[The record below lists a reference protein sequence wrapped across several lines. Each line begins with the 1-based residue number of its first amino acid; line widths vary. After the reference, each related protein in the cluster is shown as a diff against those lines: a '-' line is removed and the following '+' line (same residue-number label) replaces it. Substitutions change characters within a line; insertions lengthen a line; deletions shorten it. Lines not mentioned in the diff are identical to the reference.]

1 MSFKSNGSTNGG
13 RPCSLYEEPEEERH
27 ELKLDSIVSKP
38 KTPTFV
44 YVLTFFSALGGFLFG
59 YDTGVISGAMILL
72 RNEFNLSSVWQE
84 LIVSV
89 TVAAAAVFALVG
101 GCLND
106 RLGRRPVIMVA
117 SIVFTAGA
125 VCMAIAGDKYLL
137 LTGRIIVGAGIGLT
151 STTIPMYLAECS
163 PQHIRGR
170 LVSTNIAMVAGGQF
184 VANVVDGIFGWDET
198 TGWRYMLG
206 LAGIPSFLQFLG
218 FIMMPESPRWLI
230 INHKD
235 ERARRVLQTMRG
247 QLDIEEEYESIK
259 HSCMET
265 EVEEQKRS
273 KMPIIIQMVKTP
285 SIRRALI
292 VGCSLQLFQQVAG
305 INTVMYYSATIIRM
319 SGVKGDETAIW
330 LSAVT
335 SFVNFVF
342 TILGLYLVEKIG
354 RRALTLGSLIGAVIS
369 LAWLAVG
376 FHLSAVYTPPV
387 TTIERISAK
396 SPCST
401 LSTCNQC
408 MRALECGYCYLDNVR
423 GPTNSSCLPTDY
435 EDPWQ
440 ATMGRCNSTSLSGN
454 LTWAYDYCP
463 TDYSWMPMAGLV
475 LYLIFFAPGM
485 GPMPWTI
492 NSEIYPLWARS
503 TGNAASTF
511 TNWIFNLAVSM
522 SFISLTETLT
532 RQGTFC
538 LYAGMAFIGV
548 VTLGFLLPETKG
560 KSLEEVEGLFA
571 QPWCSGG
578 QPISYNTK
586 TIQYVHIRGLNRD
599 GRESE
604 LDSPE

>member
-1 MSFKSNGSTNGG
+1 MSIKSNGSTNGG
-13 RPCSLYEEPEEERH
+13 RPRSLYEEPEEERH

-38 KTPTFV
+38 RTPTFV

-89 TVAAAAVFALVG
+89 TVAAAAVFALIG
-101 GCLND
+101 GYLND
-106 RLGRRPVIMVA
+106 RLGRRPVIMAA
-117 SIVFTAGA
+117 SIVFTIGA

-137 LTGRIIVGAGIGLT
+137 LAGRVIIGAGIGMT

-163 PQHIRGR
+163 PAHIRGR
-170 LVSTNIAMVAGGQF
+170 LVSTNIAMVACGQF
-184 VANVVDGIFGWDET
+184 VANVIDGIFGWDET

-206 LAGIPSFLQFLG
+206 LAGIPSFVQFLG

-247 QLDIEEEYESIK
+247 QLDIEEEYDSVK
-259 HSCMET
+259 NSCMET

-273 KMPIIIQMVKTP
+273 KMPIIIQMIQTP

-292 VGCSLQLFQQVAG
+292 VGCSLQMFQQVAG

-335 SFVNFVF
+335 SFVNFMF

-369 LAWLAVG
+369 LAWLAIG
-376 FHLSAVYTPPV
+376 FHLSAIYTPPV
-387 TTIERISAK
+387 TNIESISAS

-408 MRALECGYCYLDNVR
+408 MRALECGYCYLDNIR

-440 ATMGRCNSTSLSGN
+440 STIGRCNTTSLSGN

-538 LYAGMAFIGV
+538 LYAGMALIGV

-571 QPWCSGG
+571 QPWCSGR
-578 QPISYNTK
+578 QTISYNTK